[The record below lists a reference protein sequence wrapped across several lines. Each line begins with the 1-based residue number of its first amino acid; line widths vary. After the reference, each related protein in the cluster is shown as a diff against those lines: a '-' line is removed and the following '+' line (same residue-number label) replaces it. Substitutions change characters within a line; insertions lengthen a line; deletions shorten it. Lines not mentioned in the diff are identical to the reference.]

1 MTIPTTLLLLV
12 LALGPGGG
20 PAQAPAVQAA
30 PAPIRLSE
38 ELWAAARAGDAARVT
53 AALDKGADVNAKT
66 RYGATALT
74 FAADRGHI
82 EVVKLLISRGADVN
96 VQDTFYQM
104 RAVDMA
110 MMNNHVNVVTLLLE
124 RGSKGAAGLLPM
136 AIQRGNVAIVT
147 AAARIPGA
155 DASADPAGAR
165 GRQES
170 QQSRDH
176 RAHREEAGGDAGR
189 VSSRGS
195 ERRSRDAAVIRRQLP
210 QRRGRRG
217 HHRRVERR
225 ATHVDAS
232 GWRRCDD
239 DARRHLANELPGRRK
254 GRADD
259 QLRRARRNDRA
270 CRGGDRE
277 YAAGVDA
284 RRDAAGGSTAPA
296 APATAA
302 APTPPPRHRRRPGHT
317 AAGSRANGSGHQTRR
332 ANRGAQLARVPRR
345 QRRWKRRR
353 AGRGR
358 RMGRR
363 HPAEHPLENA
373 DSRHLDRQ
381 PGDLGQ
387 PCLRGHGCQQRRRQ
401 DVQNRSLR
409 RRRAGE

>member
-1 MTIPTTLLLLV
+1 MLPITIFLWS
-12 LALGPGGG
+12 LALMPGGTH
-20 PAQAPAVQAA
+20 PQASTAQQA
-30 PAPIRLSE
+30 PAPIAE
-38 ELWAAARAGDAARVT
+38 ELWAAARAGDTGRVT
-53 AALDKGADVNAKT
+53 SALDKGADVNAKT

-147 AAARIPGA
+147 ALLESPELTRAQIRPAL
-155 DASADPAGAR
+155 AGAK
-165 GRQES
+165 ES

-195 ERRSRDAAVIRRQLP
+195 ERRSRDAAVIRRQLS

-217 HHRRVERR
+217 HHRRIERR

-239 DARRHLANELPGRRK
+239 DARRDLANELPRRRT
-254 GRADD
+254 GRADH
-259 QLRRARRNDRA
+259 QLRGARRNDRA
-270 CRGGDRE
+270 CRGGDRK
-277 YAAGVDA
+277 YAAGMDT
-284 RRDAAGGSTAPA
+284 RRDS
-296 APATAA
+296 
-302 APTPPPRHRRRPGHT
+302 RRQEHRRRPP
-317 AAGSRANGSGHQTRR
+317 RQRPLRPLRRR
-332 ANRGAQLARVPRR
+332 APRPPRRRQPRSLHLRQPRRR
-345 QRRWKRRR
+345 QRTSNPPFEPRRATGPGSAATTPLETATGKARSSNGTSTPSRTSAGKRRF
-353 AGRGR
+353 
-358 RMGRR
+358 
-363 HPAEHPLENA
+363 PA
-373 DSRHLDRQ
+373 
-381 PGDLGQ
+381 
-387 PCLRGHGCQQRRRQ
+387 
-401 DVQNRSLR
+401 SLPPAR
-409 RRRAGE
+409 